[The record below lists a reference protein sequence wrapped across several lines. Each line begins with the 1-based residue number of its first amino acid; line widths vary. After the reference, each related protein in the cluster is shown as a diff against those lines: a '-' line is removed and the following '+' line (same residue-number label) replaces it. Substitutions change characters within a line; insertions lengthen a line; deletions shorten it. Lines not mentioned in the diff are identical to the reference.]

1 MRSSNIPEYAEP
13 DDLKE
18 LNDIVKE
25 KGTAA
30 LKRQREELLDK
41 LANNNI
47 ENAFLFDR
55 TNEVKPDYNYDNY
68 DTAIAE
74 QSKKIIENNNEVKP
88 YLEKIRE
95 LLEQLRQQ
103 SKDR

>member
-1 MRSSNIPEYAEP
+1 M
-13 DDLKE
+13 KE

-55 TNEVKPDYNYDNY
+55 TNEVKSDYNYDNY

>member
-1 MRSSNIPEYAEP
+1 
-13 DDLKE
+13 LKE

-55 TNEVKPDYNYDNY
+55 TNEVKSDYNYDNY